1 MTTLRDY
8 IRKQAGIF
16 SAEDILC
23 GFKKYKPTMKLDSVR
38 CQLNRLVEKGELE
51 KEKKGRRV
59 RFKPRNDTP
68 RHMFDQLLRKCRETT
83 NP

>member
-1 MTTLRDY
+1 
-8 IRKQAGIF
+8 
-16 SAEDILC
+16 
-23 GFKKYKPTMKLDSVR
+23 DSVH

-68 RHMFDQLLRKCRETT
+68 RHMFDQLLRKCREKT